1 MKEEN
6 ELVCV
11 FTGNQAQV
19 ILIKEVLE
27 DNDIFSVVQND
38 FQSGVMAGFS
48 GGLPTTID
56 LFIKKKDFMK
66 AKAIIEKI
74 I

>member
-6 ELVCV
+6 ELVRV

-38 FQSGVMAGFS
+38 FQSGVIAGFS
-48 GGLPTTID
+48 GGLPSAID
-56 LFIKKKDFMK
+56 IYIKRKDIMR
-66 AKAIIEKI
+66 AKLIIDKI
-74 I
+74 V